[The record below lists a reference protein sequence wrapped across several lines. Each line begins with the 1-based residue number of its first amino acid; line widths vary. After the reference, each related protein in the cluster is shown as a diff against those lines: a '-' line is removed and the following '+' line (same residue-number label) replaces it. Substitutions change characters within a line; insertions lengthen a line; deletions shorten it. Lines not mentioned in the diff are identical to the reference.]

1 MINIQSNVY
10 QSLYFCFRMQEER
23 PLSVTNSDIV
33 TEFIKEE
40 EDKPGGSNGLINHRT
55 IDVRQKDNQSL

>member
-1 MINIQSNVY
+1 M
-10 QSLYFCFRMQEER
+10 
-23 PLSVTNSDIV
+23 TNSDIV

-40 EDKPGGSNGLINHRT
+40 DKPGGSNGLSNHRT